1 MAVQIQIVIIYS
13 PQETAARDALAAALR
28 QAGADVWYEEV
39 SRAKDQA
46 LAAFRREVR
55 RRAVVLALLTRE
67 ALAVERIQRQM
78 ALIHEFYQREPQRL
92 LLAFSSEQI
101 TAIDINNRLF
111 VRDYRQIDI
120 ASLRPA
126 DVTERALQLL
136 TLSAARAVAQA
147 ADTLE
152 DVVTRGKALLA
163 RQAYEEALRE
173 FQRAVQLEAASFIA
187 WFSLGYAYGR
197 LLRWEEALEAYERAL
212 ALTPDHAGAWNN
224 KGEALYNLRRYQ
236 LALAAYERALALDA
250 ENAIAWNNRG
260 VARYALKDP
269 RLALSDYERAI
280 ALDED
285 YAAPME

>member
-13 PQETAARDALAAALR
+13 PQETATRDALAAALR

-111 VRDYRQIDI
+111 VRDYRQVEVV
-120 ASLRPA
+120 SLRPA
-126 DVTERALQLL
+126 DVTEQALRLL
-136 TLSAARAVAQA
+136 TLTTAAAASVAN
-147 ADTLE
+147 TLD
-152 DVVTRGKALLA
+152 DVVRRRCASSSAPYSSRPPASSPGFAWA
-163 RQAYEEALRE
+163 MPM
-173 FQRAVQLEAASFIA
+173 AAS
-187 WFSLGYAYGR
+187 S
-197 LLRWEEALEAYERAL
+197 
-212 ALTPDHAGAWNN
+212 AG
-224 KGEALYNLRRYQ
+224 KRRSRRTNV
-236 LALAAYERALALDA
+236 LWR
-250 ENAIAWNNRG
+250 
-260 VARYALKDP
+260 
-269 RLALSDYERAI
+269 
-280 ALDED
+280 
-285 YAAPME
+285 